1 MAESIRIAGIMRES
15 IVDGPGIRFAVFC
28 QGCPHDCPGCHNP
41 ETHDFAGGTEVS
53 VERLLEEF
61 DKNPL
66 LAGATFSGGEP
77 MCQPEGFAALGRGI
91 KERGKTI
98 TIYSGYTLEQLLRM
112 ALKDQNIEELLRM
125 CDLLALKDKNI
136 EELLRMCDLL
146 IDGPF
151 VQAKRDLTLQFR
163 GSANQRLI
171 DMPKTWK
178 AGHIV
183 LWNEA

>member
-1 MAESIRIAGIMRES
+1 MADSIRIAGIMRES

-53 VERLLEEF
+53 VERLLKEF

-66 LAGATFSGGEP
+66 LAGVTFSGGEP
-77 MCQPEGFAALGRGI
+77 MCQAEGFAALGRGI

-112 ALKDQNIEELLRM
+112 ALKDAAVEELLR
-125 CDLLALKDKNI
+125 L
-136 EELLRMCDLL
+136 CDLL

-151 VQAKRDLTLQFR
+151 VQSKRDLTLQFR

-171 DMPKTWK
+171 DMPATWK
-178 AGHIV
+178 AGHLV
-183 LWNEA
+183 LWNES

>member
-1 MAESIRIAGIMRES
+1 MADSIRIAGIMRES

-41 ETHDFAGGTEVS
+41 ETHDFEGGTEVS

-125 CDLLALKDKNI
+125 CDLL
-136 EELLRMCDLL
+136 

-178 AGHIV
+178 ACHIV

>member
-1 MAESIRIAGIMRES
+1 MADSIRMAGIMKES

-41 ETHDFAGGTEVS
+41 ETHDFEGGTEVS

-112 ALKDQNIEELLRM
+112 ALKD
-125 CDLLALKDKNI
+125 KNI

-151 VQAKRDLTLQFR
+151 VQSKRDLTLQFR

-171 DMPKTWK
+171 DMPATWK

>member
-112 ALKDQNIEELLRM
+112 ALKD
-125 CDLLALKDKNI
+125 KNI